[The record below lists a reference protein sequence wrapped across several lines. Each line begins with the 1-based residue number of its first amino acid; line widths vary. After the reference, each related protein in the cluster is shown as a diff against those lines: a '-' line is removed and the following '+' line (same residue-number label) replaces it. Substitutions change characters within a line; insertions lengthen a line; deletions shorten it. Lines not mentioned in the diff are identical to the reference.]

1 MEPLSPKQL
10 RELNS
15 VYSSVHPKAEELSEE
30 DILLQVSEEI
40 YNKLIE
46 NGLLSE
52 SAVSNPETV
61 TKALNEIAPLLA
73 WGALAAGTAVAGD
86 HFLTKGAYR
95 RLIGRRARDFVKMSR
110 QHGDDMHKKMDQEER
125 ERRNPGPTGPTGPTG
140 DTTRPV
146 SGPTGP
152 TGPTGSKDPYTP
164 EVVNDPDRYIYNG
177 QEYRFNNGKLEKVKK

>member
-73 WGALAAGTAVAGD
+73 WGALAAGTAVAAD

-95 RLIGRRARDFVKMSR
+95 RLIGEE
-110 QHGDDMHKKMDQEER
+110 QE
-125 ERRNPGPTGPTGPTG
+125 T
-140 DTTRPV
+140 
-146 SGPTGP
+146 S
-152 TGPTGSKDPYTP
+152 
-164 EVVNDPDRYIYNG
+164 
-177 QEYRFNNGKLEKVKK
+177 

>member
-73 WGALAAGTAVAGD
+73 WGALAADAGVGVII
-86 HFLTKGAYR
+86 F
-95 RLIGRRARDFVKMSR
+95 
-110 QHGDDMHKKMDQEER
+110 DQRCLQASVGEE
-125 ERRNPGPTGPTGPTG
+125 
-140 DTTRPV
+140 
-146 SGPTGP
+146 
-152 TGPTGSKDPYTP
+152 
-164 EVVNDPDRYIYNG
+164 
-177 QEYRFNNGKLEKVKK
+177 QETS